1 MKIVDFVE
9 FFVGEN
15 LKASRIVPYAPA
27 TPHSRPQLTSF
38 ANVRRQG
45 LERRKWARK
54 RTVSFCILR
63 PAISYAQDD
72 IRITKQIEIEQK
84 QCGFTVSQ

>member
-27 TPHSRPQLTSF
+27 TPNSRPQLTSF

-45 LERRKWARK
+45 LERRKWAR
-54 RTVSFCILR
+54 RTNPLR
-63 PAISYAQDD
+63 GRAPAIEVEGTGRAS
-72 IRITKQIEIEQK
+72 RLH
-84 QCGFTVSQ
+84 